1 MPSDNFHGLDAGIS
15 YTEIGR
21 AQSELQSLRRISY
34 AVFCLKK
41 KKIITKHG
49 HEAPL
54 PWAIL
59 TASHPVPDATTL
71 ASGAALLAFVD
82 ALPYS
87 LDVSAPPAIY
97 TYCLTLSL
105 PDALPI

>member
-41 KKIITKHG
+41 KNKKVILFAPSSSANLVISII
-49 HEAPL
+49 PL
-54 PWAIL
+54 FIR
-59 TASHPVPDATTL
+59 
-71 ASGAALLAFVD
+71 AALVLSPY
-82 ALPYS
+82 PYS
-87 LDVSAPPAIY
+87 SETPAAKTF
-97 TYCLTLSL
+97 TYCHALSL
-105 PDALPI
+105 PAAFPI